1 MFKVY
6 GVLIPFFS
14 LSMMATVSAAPMTK
28 KPDSVCKNTNLK
40 ALEQSL
46 LPDPTEQPETL
57 PPNNAL
63 DIPQQSQAV
72 TLQQMRS
79 LSLTAA
85 IRLALERNQDLRI
98 SQLQLERSCAQ
109 LKQARAINYPTLQV
123 NGGISRTDDGTYE
136 PQQRVYSSNTGS
148 QVQQETTSALLQQ
161 QAIAQQD
168 FQQQLQELQTR
179 FQRSSNLVQRNTF
192 QQQIQQLQRRTSGL
206 ATLPDPVDITP
217 ITASDVV
224 LPLTSINTAGGR
236 GGFFNASLA
245 LTYRILTGG
254 QRGASINAAQKQ
266 VEFAILDVQRRM
278 QQLRQTITSNYYD
291 MQQTQALIGVADSAV
306 KNNQENLRIL
316 QLGEMAGTR
325 TKFEVLEA
333 AVTLRDAQQNQIQ
346 ANALYTIARR
356 QLAQQLNLPNDV
368 DITLP
373 PTATATKAGQWSPTL
388 EESIVLALNNRI
400 ELTQTQ
406 LQVQIAQFQKRVVL
420 SQKRPQ
426 VQGFATFDVAD
437 DLEDKHFGNYGY
449 SVGVQ
454 VSLDLFDGGS
464 VRAQVKQLEATIAN
478 IYQQFNQFKESVRFE
493 VEQAYYN
500 LKANETNIGTANQ
513 SVTAA
518 QEGLRLANL
527 RLQAGVGTTLE
538 VTRAQADL
546 TQAQGNLVAATLGY
560 NRSLEAIQRATG
572 YINSGN
578 TNSPGSTNP

>member
-6 GVLIPFFS
+6 GVLVPVFS
-14 LSMMATVSAAPMTK
+14 LSMMATVYAAPTTK
-28 KPDSVCKNTNLK
+28 KPSSVCNNTTLK
-40 ALEQSL
+40 GLEQSL
-46 LPDPTEQPETL
+46 LPDPKEQQSEPL

-63 DIPQQSQAV
+63 DIPQQPQAV
-72 TLQQMRS
+72 TLQPPRS
-79 LSLTAA
+79 LSLNTA
-85 IRLALERNQDLRI
+85 IRLAFDRNQDLRI

-109 LKQARAINYPTLQV
+109 LKEARASLYPALQV
-123 NGGISRTDDGTYE
+123 NGGISRTDNGTYA
-136 PQQRVYSSNTGS
+136 PQRRAYSNNTAS
-148 QVQQETTSALLQQ
+148 QIQQETTNSLLQQ
-161 QAIAQQD
+161 QSIAQQD

-179 FQRSSNLVQRNTF
+179 FQTTTTQIQRNTF

-206 ATLPDPVDITP
+206 VILPDPVDITP
-217 ITASDVV
+217 LTASDIV
-224 LPLTSINTAGGR
+224 LPLIPIDTDGGR

-254 QRGASINAAQKQ
+254 QRSASINAAQKQ
-266 VEFAILDVQRRM
+266 VEFATLDVQRQM

-306 KNNQENLRIL
+306 KNNQENLRII
-316 QLGEMAGTR
+316 QLGEGAGTR

-333 AVTLRDAQQNQIQ
+333 AVTLRDAQQNQTQ
-346 ANALYTIARR
+346 ARSLYTIARR
-356 QLAQQLNLPNDV
+356 QLAQQLDLPNNA

-373 PTATATKAGQWSPTL
+373 PTTTAAKAGQWSLSL
-388 EESIVLALNNRI
+388 EESIVSALNNRL

-406 LQVQIAQFQKRVVL
+406 LQLQIAKLQRRVVL
-420 SQKRPQ
+420 SQKLPQ
-426 VQGFATFDVAD
+426 VQGFATFNVAD
-437 DLEDKHFGNYGY
+437 DLEDRKLGRYGY

-454 VSLDLFDGGS
+454 LSLDVFDGGS
-464 VRAQVKQLEATIAN
+464 VKAQVRQLDATIASIN
-478 IYQQFNQFKESVRFE
+478 QQFSQFKESIRFD

-500 LKANETNIGTANQ
+500 LKANETNIATANQ
-513 SVTAA
+513 SVIAA

-572 YINSGN
+572 YINSRA
-578 TNSPGSTNP
+578 TNP

>member
-6 GVLIPFFS
+6 GVLVPVFS
-14 LSMMATVSAAPMTK
+14 LSMMATVYAAPTTK
-28 KPDSVCKNTNLK
+28 KPDSVCSNTTLK
-40 ALEQSL
+40 GLEQSL
-46 LPDPTEQPETL
+46 LLDPKEQSEPL
-57 PPNNAL
+57 PPNNAM
-63 DIPQQSQAV
+63 DIPQQPQAV
-72 TLQQMRS
+72 TLQQTRS
-79 LSLTAA
+79 LSLNAA
-85 IRLALERNQDLRI
+85 IRLAFERNQDLRI

-109 LKQARAINYPTLQV
+109 LKEARASLYPTLQV
-123 NGGISRTDDGTYE
+123 NGGISRTDNGTYD
-136 PQQRVYSSNTGS
+136 PQQRIYSSNTAS
-148 QVQQETTSALLQQ
+148 QIQQETTNSLLQQ

-168 FQQQLQELQTR
+168 FQQQLQALQTR
-179 FQRSSNLVQRNTF
+179 FQTTTTQIQRNTF
-192 QQQIQQLQRRTSGL
+192 QQQLGQLQRRTSGL
-206 ATLPDPVDITP
+206 VTLPDPVDITP
-217 ITASDVV
+217 ITARDVV
-224 LPLTSINTAGGR
+224 LPLTTIDTDGGR
-236 GGFFNASLA
+236 GGFLNASLA

-254 QRGASINAAQKQ
+254 QRSASINAAQKQ
-266 VEFAILDVQRRM
+266 VEFATLDVQRQM
-278 QQLRQTITSNYYD
+278 QQLRQDITSNYYD

-306 KNNQENLRIL
+306 KNNQENLRII

-346 ANALYTIARR
+346 ANSLYTIARR

-373 PTATATKAGQWSPTL
+373 ATATATKAGQWSPTL

-406 LQVQIAQFQKRVVL
+406 LQIKIAQLQKRVVL
-420 SQKRPQ
+420 SQKLPQ
-426 VQGFATFDVAD
+426 VQGFATFNVAD
-437 DLEDKHFGNYGY
+437 DLEDRNLGRYGY

-454 VSLDLFDGGS
+454 MSLDVFDGGS
-464 VRAQVKQLEATIAN
+464 VKAQVKQLDATIAN
-478 IYQQFNQFKESVRFE
+478 INQQFSQFKESIRFD

-500 LKANETNIGTANQ
+500 LKANETNIATANQ

-546 TQAQGNLVAATLGY
+546 TQAQGNSVAATLGY

-572 YINSGN
+572 YISG
-578 TNSPGSTNP
+578 GTNP

>member
-6 GVLIPFFS
+6 GVLVPVFS
-14 LSMMATVSAAPMTK
+14 LSMMATVYAAPTTK
-28 KPDSVCKNTNLK
+28 KPDSVCSNTTLK
-40 ALEQSL
+40 GLEQSL
-46 LPDPTEQPETL
+46 LPDPKEQSEPL

-63 DIPQQSQAV
+63 DIPQQPQAV
-72 TLQQMRS
+72 TLQQPRS
-79 LSLTAA
+79 LSLNTA
-85 IRLALERNQDLRI
+85 IRLAFERNQDLRI

-109 LKQARAINYPTLQV
+109 LKQARASLYPTLQV
-123 NGGISRTDDGTYE
+123 KGGISRTDNGTYN
-136 PQQRVYSSNTGS
+136 PQQRTYNSDAAS
-148 QVQQETTSALLQQ
+148 QIQQETTDSLLQQ
-161 QAIAQQD
+161 RTTAQQD

-179 FQRSSNLVQRNTF
+179 FQTTNTQIQSNTF
-192 QQQIQQLQRRTSGL
+192 QQQIQQLQQRTSNL
-206 ATLPDPVDITP
+206 VTLPDPVDITP

-224 LPLTSINTAGGR
+224 LPLSSINDSTDAGQ

-245 LTYRILTGG
+245 LTYSILTGG
-254 QRGASINAAQKQ
+254 QRSASINAAQRQ
-266 VEFAILDVQRRM
+266 VEFATLDVQRQM
-278 QQLRQTITSNYYD
+278 QQLRQDITSNYYD

-306 KNNQENLRIL
+306 KNNQENLRII

-325 TKFEVLEA
+325 TKFEVLDA

-346 ANALYTIARR
+346 AKTLYTIARR
-356 QLAQQLNLPNDV
+356 QLAQQLDLPNDV

-373 PTATATKAGQWSPTL
+373 PTATATKEGQWSASL

-406 LQVQIAQFQKRVVL
+406 LQIKIAQLQKRVVL
-420 SQKRPQ
+420 SRKLPQ

-437 DLEDKHFGNYGY
+437 DLEDKHLGRYGY

-454 VSLDLFDGGS
+454 LSLDVFDGGS
-464 VRAQVKQLEATIAN
+464 VRAQAKQLDATIVN
-478 IYQQFNQFKESVRFE
+478 ITQQFNQFKESIRLE

-500 LKANETNIGTANQ
+500 LKANETNIQTANQ
-513 SVTAA
+513 SVVAA

-527 RLQAGVGTTLE
+527 RLQAGVGTSLE
-538 VTRAQADL
+538 VTKAQADL

-572 YINSGN
+572 YISSGA
-578 TNSPGSTNP
+578 TNP

>member
-6 GVLIPFFS
+6 GVLVPVFS
-14 LSMMATVSAAPMTK
+14 LSMMATVYAAPTTK
-28 KPDSVCKNTNLK
+28 KPDSVCSNTTLK
-40 ALEQSL
+40 GLEQSL
-46 LPDPTEQPETL
+46 LPDPKEQSEPL

-63 DIPQQSQAV
+63 DIPQQPQAV
-72 TLQQMRS
+72 TLQQPRS
-79 LSLTAA
+79 LSLNTA
-85 IRLALERNQDLRI
+85 IRLAFERNQDLRI

-109 LKQARAINYPTLQV
+109 LKQARASLYPTLQV
-123 NGGISRTDDGTYE
+123 NGGISRTDGGTYN
-136 PQQRVYSSNTGS
+136 PQQRTYNSNAAS
-148 QVQQETTSALLQQ
+148 QIQQETTNSLLQQ
-161 QAIAQQD
+161 RSIAQQD
-168 FQQQLQELQTR
+168 FQQQLQQLQTR
-179 FQRSSNLVQRNTF
+179 FQTTNTQIQNNTF
-192 QQQIQQLQRRTSGL
+192 QQQIQQLQQRTSTL
-206 ATLPDPVDITP
+206 ITLPDPVDITP

-224 LPLTSINTAGGR
+224 LPLTRINGDTTDAGR

-245 LTYRILTGG
+245 LTYNILTGG
-254 QRGASINAAQKQ
+254 QRSASINAAQRQ
-266 VEFAILDVQRRM
+266 VEFATLDVQRQM
-278 QQLRQTITSNYYD
+278 QQLRQDITSNYYD
-291 MQQTQALIGVADSAV
+291 MQQTQALIEVADSAV
-306 KNNQENLRIL
+306 KNNQENLRII

-325 TKFEVLEA
+325 TKFEVLDA

-346 ANALYTIARR
+346 AKTLYTIARR
-356 QLAQQLNLPNDV
+356 QLAQQLDLPNDV

-373 PTATATKAGQWSPTL
+373 PTAQATKAGQWSASL

-406 LQVQIAQFQKRVVL
+406 LQIKIAQLQKRVVL
-420 SQKRPQ
+420 SRKLPR

-437 DLEDKHFGNYGY
+437 DLEDKHLGRYGY

-454 VSLDLFDGGS
+454 LSLDVFDGGS
-464 VRAQVKQLEATIAN
+464 VRAQAKQLDATIAN
-478 IYQQFNQFKESVRFE
+478 INQQFNQFKESIRFE

-500 LKANETNIGTANQ
+500 LKANETNIQTANQ
-513 SVTAA
+513 SVVAA

-572 YINSGN
+572 YISSGAK
-578 TNSPGSTNP
+578 NP

>member
-6 GVLIPFFS
+6 GVLVPVFS
-14 LSMMATVSAAPMTK
+14 LSMMATVYAAPTTK
-28 KPDSVCKNTNLK
+28 KPDSVCSNTTLK
-40 ALEQSL
+40 GLEQSL
-46 LPDPTEQPETL
+46 LPDPKEQSEPL
-57 PPNNAL
+57 PSNNAL
-63 DIPQQSQAV
+63 DIPQQPQAV
-72 TLQQMRS
+72 TLQQPRP
-79 LSLTAA
+79 LSLNTA
-85 IRLALERNQDLRI
+85 IRLAFERNQDLRI

-109 LKQARAINYPTLQV
+109 LKQARASLYPTLQV
-123 NGGISRTDDGTYE
+123 KGGISRTDNGTYN
-136 PQQRVYSSNTGS
+136 PQQRTYNSDAAS
-148 QVQQETTSALLQQ
+148 QIQQETTDSLLQQ
-161 QAIAQQD
+161 RTTAQQD

-179 FQRSSNLVQRNTF
+179 FQTTNTQIQSNTF
-192 QQQIQQLQRRTSGL
+192 QQQIQQLQQRTSNL
-206 ATLPDPVDITP
+206 VTLPDPVDITP

-224 LPLTSINTAGGR
+224 LPLSSINDTTDAGR

-254 QRGASINAAQKQ
+254 QRSASINAAQRQ
-266 VEFAILDVQRRM
+266 VEFATLDVQRQM
-278 QQLRQTITSNYYD
+278 QQLRQDITSNYYD

-306 KNNQENLRIL
+306 KNNQENLRII

-325 TKFEVLEA
+325 TKFEVLDA

-346 ANALYTIARR
+346 AKTLYTIARR
-356 QLAQQLNLPNDV
+356 QLAQQLDLPNDV

-373 PTATATKAGQWSPTL
+373 PTATATKEGQWSASL

-406 LQVQIAQFQKRVVL
+406 LQIKIAQLQKRVVL
-420 SQKRPQ
+420 SRKLPQ

-437 DLEDKHFGNYGY
+437 DLEDKHLGRYGY

-454 VSLDLFDGGS
+454 LSLDVFDGGS
-464 VRAQVKQLEATIAN
+464 VRAQAKQLDATIAN
-478 IYQQFNQFKESVRFE
+478 ITQQFNQFKESIRFE

-500 LKANETNIGTANQ
+500 LKANETNIQTANQ
-513 SVTAA
+513 SVVAA

-527 RLQAGVGTTLE
+527 RLQAGVGTSLE
-538 VTRAQADL
+538 VTKAQADL

-572 YINSGN
+572 YISSGA
-578 TNSPGSTNP
+578 TNP